1 MRRSTDWVFGL
12 LLGVT
17 AAVLGCGPKPIT
29 IPVEQQILPTPKQ
42 VVYYESLVSLIPEDS
57 RRPAYAIEIY
67 PKEGHP
73 ALKTAARDLRQW
85 IAGLSATS
93 EIDSTPVVRIRLFSL
108 PKGKARSAFVKK
120 HGLKKSVAWNHPEG
134 YSLRFRKKRAVWVV
148 DVVGADDHGA
158 YYGAESL
165 GQLLLKTSGGL
176 AFRKAKVD
184 DWPTYALRA
193 FKSQAFEGSMWAMK
207 DAIRMAD
214 WAPRFKFNA
223 FSPCYTHL
231 ADFKNPSPEY
241 LAFLD
246 TLLTRARRNG
256 THRIIPEINVYYGN
270 TIVISW
276 PHEIRQ
282 VADLFGRSL
291 RAGSREVMLQFDD
304 FAKLSPQDKRTFRT
318 LANANVALVN
328 DLLAYLRRDFP
339 GVNLW
344 VCPPVYFMPRDED
357 QKHYLLDFGRGIDS
371 SVSVVWTGKKVT
383 TLEQH
388 AEDIRAYQRLVNG
401 HPLVYWDNTLKIPPG
416 WSNVFRCNA
425 YLGTVKDIDSTAWR
439 RLHTFTEGRFV
450 GNTYGPSEI
459 YKIPLATMAD
469 YLWNPEAY
477 NPERSFEM
485 ACARFDR
492 SNPKLGSLVA
502 RFTNELHQRVYDLRV
517 RFCENPTAEGFLE
530 LKAAVDA
537 LQNAYVELT
546 AQTQNQTLLDQL
558 RPYVDRHTLVLPYFE
573 SLLRAKR
580 QGPNAYYKILSTVVI
595 PGLEAVRDHVV
606 KKKGE
611 GEHKEGVFRG
621 ALEKKNI
628 EDLKK
633 LADKVA
639 RLRRA

>member
-1 MRRSTDWVFGL
+1 DEKRGPLV
-12 LLGVT
+12 
-17 AAVLGCGPKPIT
+17 AAAK
-29 IPVEQQILPTPKQ
+29 
-42 VVYYESLVSLIPEDS
+42 
-57 RRPAYAIEIY
+57 
-67 PKEGHP
+67 
-73 ALKTAARDLRQW
+73 DLRQW
-85 IAGLSATS
+85 IAELAATQ
-93 EIDSTPVVRIRLFSL
+93 EVDSTPVVRIRFFSL
-108 PKGKARSAFVKK
+108 PEGEARSAFVKK
-120 HGLKKSVAWNHPEG
+120 HGLKESAAWVHPEG
-134 YSLRFRKKRAVWVV
+134 YSLRFHKKKGVWLV

-165 GQLLLKTSGGL
+165 GQLLVKTPEGL
-176 AFRKAKVD
+176 ALRRAKVD
-184 DWPTYALRA
+184 DWPTYSLRA

-207 DAIRMAD
+207 DAVRMAD
-214 WAPRFKFNA
+214 WAPHFKFNA

-231 ADFKNPSPEY
+231 ADFKNPSREY

-276 PHEIRQ
+276 PHEIRH

-304 FAKLSPQDKRTFRT
+304 FAKLSPQDKRTFGT
-318 LANANVALVN
+318 LAKANVALVN
-328 DLLAYLRRDFP
+328 DLLGYLRQDFP
-339 GVNLW
+339 NVNLW
-344 VCPPVYFMPRDED
+344 VCPPVYFMPRDKE
-357 QKHYLLDFGRGIDS
+357 QERYLVEFGQGIDS
-371 SVSVVWTGKKVT
+371 TVSIVWTGKKVT

-388 AEDIRAYQRLVNG
+388 AEDIRAYQKLVNG

-425 YLGTVKDIDSTAWR
+425 YLGAVKNIDSTDWR
-439 RLHTFTEGRFV
+439 NLYTFTNGRFV

-477 NPERSFEM
+477 DPERSFKM

-492 SNPKLGSLVA
+492 TNPKLGSMVA
-502 RFTNELHQRVYDLRV
+502 RFANELHQRVYDLRV
-517 RFCENPTAEGFLE
+517 KFCENPTVDGLAELR
-530 LKAAVDA
+530 AAVA
-537 LQNAYVELT
+537 MLEHAYVQLT
-546 AQTQNQTLLDQL
+546 DETQNQLLLDQL
-558 RPYVDRHTLVLPYFE
+558 RPYVNRHVLVLPYFE

-580 QGPNAYYKILSTVVI
+580 EGPNAYYKELSTVVI

-621 ALEKKNI
+621 ALENKNI